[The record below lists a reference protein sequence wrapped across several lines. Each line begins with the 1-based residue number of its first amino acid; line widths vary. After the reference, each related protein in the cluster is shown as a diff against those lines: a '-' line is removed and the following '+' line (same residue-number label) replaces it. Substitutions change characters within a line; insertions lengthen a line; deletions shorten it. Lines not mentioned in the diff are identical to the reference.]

1 MVTFSFRNN
10 MNPGTGNQYFPYEM
24 GQQYPQYPPGWIYPL
39 PSTYNFNDRGT
50 ASPSP
55 STASSGSLSESFP
68 FVKDGS
74 MSESSQTSLRRTSSE
89 NKKAQERW
97 TKDEEKLLVQLWAEK
112 HDQLESRECRK
123 TWAWI
128 AEKISKALQSNK
140 TADKCIRKMKY
151 IIERYKNAKDW
162 NKNQTGG
169 NLRKS
174 VYYDEVDKILGCR
187 DLVTFNN
194 VAEAGIS
201 GESAPQVVAE
211 SSDTTGENSTS
222 SSPNVLQT
230 PAEKRR
236 ASKKGK
242 RASKRKAPDNDSD
255 EEFKMALKDMRQQ
268 GEKVTAFM
276 DSLQQSQTQQLAMM
290 NQFMGSIVKILGQQN
305 EKDN

>member
-1 MVTFSFRNN
+1 
-10 MNPGTGNQYFPYEM
+10 M

-68 FVKDGS
+68 FVEDGS
-74 MSESSQTSLRRTSSE
+74 MPESSQTSSRRTSSE

-174 VYYDEVDKILGCR
+174 VYYDEIDKILGCR

-201 GESAPQVVAE
+201 GESAPK
-211 SSDTTGENSTS
+211 
-222 SSPNVLQT
+222 L
-230 PAEKRR
+230 
-236 ASKKGK
+236 
-242 RASKRKAPDNDSD
+242 
-255 EEFKMALKDMRQQ
+255 
-268 GEKVTAFM
+268 
-276 DSLQQSQTQQLAMM
+276 
-290 NQFMGSIVKILGQQN
+290 
-305 EKDN
+305 